1 MKITKFLV
9 DGQEAA
15 VSKTALDAD
24 VTGSLLPTPAA
35 PVEENPSTDAGKVP
49 TVANNGTYQ
58 LTTPSGSADVLNV
71 DVVVDII
78 EWQTTLE
85 RGTATV
91 SVSES
96 DIYDAITAGKKVIVT
111 ARMSD
116 DSAVFFYG
124 SVYVLLDTV
133 ASMVFPIGTY
143 WDALFTM
150 MEVTYDTN
158 ASSWVAKRIP
168 LAPAS
173 SAPLLIP
180 VTLDSA
186 PNPGS
191 GITGTTPI
199 SERELLAALRSGRPM
214 QIAFKQIDNDGD
226 EIDVVSTAL
235 SGRVLLD
242 VADYWIDGHSAS
254 LFWADP
260 EVTFTTSG
268 NTTTVTMAPANS
280 G

>member
-15 VSKTALDAD
+15 VSKTALDTD

-71 DVVVDII
+71 DVVIDHLSPT
-78 EWQTTLE
+78 WWTTGE
-85 RGTATV
+85 APATV
-91 SVSES
+91 SVSDT
-96 DIYDAITAGKKVIVT
+96 DIRDAFDAGKQIIITARYI
-111 ARMSD
+111 D
-116 DSAVFFYG
+116 DSGVLFYG
-124 SVYVLLDTV
+124 SANILLDV
-133 ASMVFPIGTY
+133 VNSIVFPVSQYLYLPFGMI
-143 WDALFTM
+143 
-150 MEVTYDTN
+150 EVTRDDG
-158 ASSWVAKRIP
+158 SSWVAKRIP

-186 PNPGS
+186 PVSGS
-191 GITGTTPI
+191 VVTGTTPI
-199 SERELLAALRSGRPM
+199 SESELLAAVKSGRPM
-214 QIAFKQIDNDGD
+214 QITFKHIDNGD
-226 EIDVVSTAL
+226 EILVVNTAL
-235 SGRVLLD
+235 TGHALLD
-242 VADYWIDGHSAS
+242 VADYWIDEKSAS
-254 LFWADP
+254 LFYADP
-260 EVTFTTSG
+260 YVTFTTSG
-268 NTTTVTMAPANS
+268 STTTVTMNPANS